1 MAVGRYHWSNAAH
14 TARFFVIDAF
24 ACVPMLALI
33 LHPSWMGLYVLLGTI
48 AFLFYVERIKK
59 MTLGAF
65 FRSINL
71 VFTGRI
77 KSSLNIFKEL
87 SR

>member
-1 MAVGRYHWSNAAH
+1 MAVGRYHWSNAAYS
-14 TARFFVIDAF
+14 ARFFVIDAF
-24 ACVPMLALI
+24 ACVPMLAVI
-33 LHPSWMGLYVLLGTI
+33 MHPSWTGLYLLLGTI

-59 MTLGAF
+59 MSIRAF

-71 VFTGRI
+71 VFTGRV